1 MQITVLALTAAV
13 MLLSLIVY
21 IVSESPL
28 IPSTTRPASN
38 VIILH
43 NSSAPLAESTNTVSS
58 LGEAG
63 KKVNINTATAEQ
75 LMQVVGIGE
84 TLAARIIAY
93 RKVYGDFTDIAQL
106 KEIKGI
112 GEKKYREIKEQLTV
126 SR

>member
-1 MQITVLALTAAV
+1 MQITVLAFTAAV

-43 NSSAPLAESTNTVSS
+43 NSSAPFAENASTVSS
-58 LGEAG
+58 LVAAG
-63 KKVNINTATAEQ
+63 QKVNINTATAEQ
-75 LMQVVGIGE
+75 LMQVDGIGE